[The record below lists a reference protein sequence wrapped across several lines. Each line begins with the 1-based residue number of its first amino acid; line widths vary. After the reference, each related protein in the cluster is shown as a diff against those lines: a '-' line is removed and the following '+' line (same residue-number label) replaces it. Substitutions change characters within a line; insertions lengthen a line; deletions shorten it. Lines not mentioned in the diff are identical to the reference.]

1 MLGSDYDYAELLPG
15 DASHRKYYQLC
26 WHRNDNYIGPEL
38 FCYLDP
44 KIGSHEKFVE
54 ISKALKDIGPDII
67 HVNLE
72 KGIIIQYHFECEG
85 ASEYYYLFDAYDEES
100 YEEYP
105 LSRYNLKVK
114 TRHNIFGEAVRLL
127 DSMIRIDIPN
137 LRRLKEDDLR
147 SQMKTFQSLYLNGFL
162 DMSIFE
168 IASQNENLEK
178 LINET
183 IANLNSQP
191 WGNCHTDF
199 EGRNI
204 FGLPY
209 WGGEHLY
216 IIDYQDMC
224 IGPAG
229 IDLAGIVFDHYL
241 CDELHSD
248 KEALIKELKKLTSFA
263 DKFDTNEIYKFA
275 RWGCIQR
282 NMRIL
287 GTLSNLYLEQD
298 RSFRLGDL
306 EGILTNLIRAI
317 PDEHEDM
324 KAFLKDQVL
333 PLNNRRCQEILK

>member
-1 MLGSDYDYAELLPG
+1 MLDKDYDYAELLAG
-15 DASHRKYYQLC
+15 DASQRQYYRLC
-26 WHRNDNYIGPEL
+26 WHRNDFYIGFDI

-44 KIGSHEKFVE
+44 EVGSHERFVE
-54 ISKALKDIGPDII
+54 ISKALKDIGPDIH

-72 KGIIIQYHFECEG
+72 KGIIIQYNFEYDFPTG
-85 ASEYYYLFDAYDEES
+85 YYNLFETLNEEPF
-100 YEEYP
+100 EEYP
-105 LSRYNLKVK
+105 LSVFNLKAK
-114 TRHNIFGEAVRLL
+114 TRHNLFGEAVRLL
-127 DSMIRIDIPN
+127 ESMIRIDIPN
-137 LRRLKEDDLR
+137 LQRLKEDDLR
-147 SQMKTFQSLYLNGFL
+147 SQMKTFQSVYLNELL

-168 IASQNENLEK
+168 IASQKENLEK

-204 FGLPY
+204 FGCLD
-209 WGGEHLY
+209 GKEHLY
-216 IIDYQDMC
+216 IIDFQDMC

-241 CDELHSD
+241 CDELHLD

-263 DKFDTNEIYKFA
+263 DKFDTNEIYEFA